1 MAKINT
7 KQTRNYKIT
16 IEKYLEDTGQRADLP
31 NLCRA
36 QNQKFKK
43 EDEKLKRRQR
53 WSRQKVQRN
62 TNYQKTGGSV
72 EPHS

>member
-53 WSRQKVQRN
+53 
-62 TNYQKTGGSV
+62 
-72 EPHS
+72 